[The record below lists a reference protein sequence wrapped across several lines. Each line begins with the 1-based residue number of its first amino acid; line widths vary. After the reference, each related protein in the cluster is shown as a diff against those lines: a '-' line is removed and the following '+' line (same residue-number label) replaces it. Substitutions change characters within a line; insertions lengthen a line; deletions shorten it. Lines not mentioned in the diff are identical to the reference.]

1 MVYQYQA
8 HGVCVGVPHTCSVR
22 VSTRG
27 SRAAVQLS
35 FGSDAVRF
43 SVDCGDNERV
53 MLAVGRALRAL
64 GDYPVREFVE
74 LVENI
79 IAFGELDR
87 F

>member
-1 MVYQYQA
+1 M
-8 HGVCVGVPHTCSVR
+8 
-22 VSTRG
+22 
-27 SRAAVQLS
+27 QLS

-53 MLAVGRALRAL
+53 MLAVGRALRSL

-79 IAFGELDR
+79 IAFGELDG